1 MTKLQGPFFGLSK
14 KEFTQDEINRMARC
28 ITNELSKW
36 FEEQHDT
43 DYHTTTCRRSTIVTQ
58 APSNKDAMKAL
69 QTLHKYYSKPA
80 MSLPLCMCGILSKS
94 FVEAIATDPFKD

>member
-43 DYHTTTCRRSTIVTQ
+43 N
-58 APSNKDAMKAL
+58 SN
-69 QTLHKYYSKPA
+69 Q
-80 MSLPLCMCGILSKS
+80 G
-94 FVEAIATDPFKD
+94 